1 MRSIHIPV
9 TLLAATLMLLV
20 GCGRDVAGTEDPPA
34 GTSSGTSVPSEFGD
48 LGTVCG
54 KGTPTKA
61 SAQGVTAD
69 AIVVGVFTD
78 FGFSKNPEFVDA
90 AKVFASWC
98 NDNGG
103 IAGRRLQVEVHD
115 TNLTEVRQRMREAC
129 RDDFALVGG
138 GTGFDGLGV
147 KDRLSCLL
155 PSFPAQISQPGS
167 VAADLEISGS
177 PSVLARHD
185 VYTGF
190 RRWLV
195 REGYPASIDKV
206 GIIDADSPIT
216 KTLGEKTEESFRA
229 QGATVVY
236 HDLYPI
242 AGVSNWTPY
251 AQTIK
256 EKQVRGL
263 VFNGEPA
270 QLPKLEEALTAIGY
284 RPDWIDATNNNYTR
298 SFLKNL
304 GRSLEFQNNVV
315 DLGGVAPF
323 EKSSTVPALRQI
335 EAMFAE
341 YAPGAEMT
349 FPQLRA
355 ISSWLLFAESAT
367 RCGDELTRRCVYEAA
382 RAETSWTA
390 GGLHAPVDLGNREV
404 PISCF
409 NIERAT
415 PDGWV
420 PADFGPDNGLYRCNV
435 ERYRFTKD
443 YGAPLTLADVGKSM
457 TDFE

>member
-1 MRSIHIPV
+1 MRSIRTPLV
-9 TLLAATLMLLV
+9 LAAALVLLV
-20 GCGRDVAGTEDPPA
+20 GCGREGSGIEEGSANKPA
-34 GTSSGTSVPSEFGD
+34 SSVPSEFGD
-48 LGTVCG
+48 LGPVCG
-54 KGTPTKA
+54 KGSPTKA
-61 SAQGVTAD
+61 SAQGVTAQ
-69 AIVVGVFTD
+69 AITVGVFTD
-78 FGFSKNPEFVDA
+78 FGFSKNPEFIHA
-90 AKVFASWC
+90 AEVFASWC
-98 NDNGG
+98 NDHGG
-103 IAGRRLQVEVHD
+103 IAGRRIEVDIHD

-138 GTGFDGLGV
+138 GTGLDGLGV
-147 KDRLSCLL
+147 KDRLNCLL

-167 VAADLEISGS
+167 VAADLEVSGS
-177 PSVLARHD
+177 PSVLPRHD

-190 RRWLV
+190 RQWLV
-195 REGYPASIDKV
+195 EEGYPNSIDKV

-216 KTLGEKTEESFRA
+216 KVLGEKTEESLRA
-229 QGATVVY
+229 RGATVIY

-270 QLPKLEEALTAIGY
+270 QLPKLEEALTTIGY
-284 RPDWIDATNNNYTR
+284 RLDWIDATNNNYTR

-304 GRSLEFQNNVV
+304 GRSAEFQNNVV
-315 DLGGVAPF
+315 DLSGVAPF
-323 EKSSTVPALRQI
+323 EKSSSVPALRQV

-341 YAPGAEMT
+341 YAPDSEMT

-355 ISSWLLFAESAT
+355 ISSWLLFARAAA
-367 RCGDELTRRCVYEAA
+367 RCGDDLTRRCVYEGA
-382 RAETSWTA
+382 RTEKSWTA
-390 GGLHAPVDLGNREV
+390 GGLHAPVNLTDRNV

-420 PADFGPDNGLYRCNV
+420 AADFGPDTGLYRCNV
-435 ERYRFTKD
+435 EHYRFSKD

-457 TDFE
+457 ADFE